1 MDASNHIFWP
11 QNLSALF
18 TLWNQY
24 PLAVPVAAGTALY
37 RAGNDCTDTFELP
50 ESILSLEKIEEMR
63 SITRTERYLEIG
75 AMVRLSEIVALG
87 KTVPDV
93 FSRTLLGIASA
104 QLRNLATIGGNIC
117 SFGDTIAPLVALD
130 ARFELRSAAA
140 SRWIPAIHFSTI
152 LLQQADRTMAKGE
165 LLTRIRI
172 PLDEW
177 NYTEYHK
184 FRAIDSGGEGGVLI
198 LLVRNQKNVLS
209 RIHVVF
215 SGNTLLGNAL
225 LKDKNGE
232 SFLQGKALPLDKK
245 DANQYR
251 KYWENYL
258 AVLEKPAAFLRAK
271 IIHVIEKGIL
281 GLAE

>member
-1 MDASNHIFWP
+1 MDVSRNILKP

-18 TLWNQY
+18 ALWNEF
-24 PLAVPVAAGTALY
+24 PLAVPFAAGTALY
-37 RAGNDCTDTFELP
+37 RDGNNSPYTFKLP
-50 ESILSLEKIEEMR
+50 ETILSLEKIEELR

-75 AMVRLSEIVALG
+75 AMVRLSEIAALG
-87 KTVPDV
+87 KTVPGV
-93 FSRTLLGIASA
+93 FSRTLLGIAGA

-117 SFGDTIAPLVALD
+117 SFGDTIAPLVALE
-130 ARFELRSAAA
+130 ARFELRSAVN
-140 SRWIPAIHFSTI
+140 SRWIPAFHFSSI
-152 LLQQADRTMAKGE
+152 LSQQKELAPAQGE
-165 LLTRIRI
+165 ILTRIRI

-177 NYTEYHK
+177 NYTGYHK

-209 RIHVVF
+209 KLHVVF
-215 SGNTLLGNAL
+215 SGNKL
-225 LKDKNGE
+225 LKDKTGE
-232 SFLQGKALPLDKK
+232 SFMQGKALPLDKK

-258 AVLEKPAAFLRAK
+258 APLEKPAPFLRAK
-271 IIHVIEKGIL
+271 IINVIEKSIL